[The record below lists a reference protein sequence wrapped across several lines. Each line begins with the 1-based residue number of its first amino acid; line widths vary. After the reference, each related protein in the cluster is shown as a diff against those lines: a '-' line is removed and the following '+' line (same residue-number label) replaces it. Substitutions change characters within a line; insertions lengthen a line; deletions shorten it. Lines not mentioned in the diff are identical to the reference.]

1 MSAPP
6 GSLYARGFAP
16 AETIPAQL
24 QSKKHGW
31 VFLLK
36 AEVLDNCRVIA
47 YYGSYARRYG
57 GSARQSATAT
67 TRRKSLK

>member
-1 MSAPP
+1 MRGALVQRAYGP
-6 GSLYARGFAP
+6 GQLVTP
-16 AETIPAQL
+16 TIAT
-24 QSKKHGW
+24 SKFGILH
-31 VFLLK
+31 LLGGK
-36 AEVLDNCRVIA
+36 PLDNCRVIA